1 MAFKK
6 NNEWFF
12 KENNNLYKIYSD
24 DTNHMFLK
32 NRASILNIISNY
44 ITLIYKWENKNIEQI
59 STNINYR
66 DIEDTMFIKYLF
78 IKLLN

>member
-1 MAFKK
+1 
-6 NNEWFF
+6 
-12 KENNNLYKIYSD
+12 
-24 DTNHMFLK
+24 MFLK